1 MFLKNGKKKKKTLP
15 EDFFVK
21 NEKKY
26 YWLYISVK
34 NGKKITGYIFFPK
47 KKKKYQQ
54 YTGFISHNG
63 TCSKQMLYEQ
73 YDVSKTRLDYEMR
86 IKINS
91 LFRNSLLWVK
101 ILKRSDVHYPPD

>member
-1 MFLKNGKKKKKTLP
+1 MEKKKKKTLP

-47 KKKKYQQ
+47 KKKN
-54 YTGFISHNG
+54 ISNILG
-63 TCSKQMLYEQ
+63 
-73 YDVSKTRLDYEMR
+73 
-86 IKINS
+86 
-91 LFRNSLLWVK
+91 LFPIMEPVQNKCCMNNMMFR
-101 ILKRSDVHYPPD
+101 KRGLTMK